1 MSFTRNDVW
10 RIKRSA
16 QQLNKALDSL
26 TRANGELRPKQFDK
40 LRAELEGV
48 INDTEAVFI
57 EMEKIVQA
65 TTKAPMQ
72 KGLSLDLDDDEKE
85 AAE

>member
-1 MSFTRNDVW
+1 MPFTRNDVW

-40 LRAELEGV
+40 LRAELQGILNDAEALV
-48 INDTEAVFI
+48 IA
-57 EMEKIVQA
+57 MEKIAQGPV
-65 TTKAPMQ
+65 Q
-72 KGLSLDLDDDEKE
+72 KGLDLDLDDDEKE

>member
-1 MSFTRNDVW
+1 MAFNRNDVW

-26 TRANGELRPKQFDK
+26 TRANGELRPKQFADLRKHVDHAINVTETVLAEMDK
-40 LRAELEGV
+40 V
-48 INDTEAVFI
+48 TEAAI
-57 EMEKIVQA
+57 KS
-65 TTKAPMQ
+65 PQ
-72 KGLSLDLDDDEKE
+72 KGLDLNLDDDEQAE

>member
-1 MSFTRNDVW
+1 VSFTRNDVW

-40 LRAELEGV
+40 LREELQGV

-65 TTKAPMQ
+65 TTKAAPR
-72 KGLSLDLDDDEKE
+72 LDLDLDDDEKE